1 MRTVRKILF
10 LVLAVTMASGLISCS
25 AKPTAQSSE
34 SSLSDHTT
42 HSQAT
47 TGNETTEASETEKE
61 SPFGKAVVV
70 YFSCTG
76 NTKSVAQKIAS
87 TVGCSTYEI
96 VPAKPYSDEDLNY
109 KNKKSRATKEQNDD
123 AARPEIEG
131 TITDWSSY
139 DTVFIGYPIWF
150 AKAPRIL
157 CTFVESQDFAGK
169 RVIPFCTS
177 GSSGVGNSAKELA
190 ELAKNGGNWVSGTRF
205 ASSVS
210 NKDIAEWLDALK
222 DTVAS

>member
-1 MRTVRKILF
+1 MRTVRKMLF
-10 LVLAVTMASGLISCS
+10 LVLAVTMASGLISCA
-25 AKPTAQSSE
+25 AKPASQSSE

-42 HSQAT
+42 QSRAT

-70 YFSCTG
+70 Y
-76 NTKSVAQKIAS
+76 TKSVAQKIAS
-87 TVGCSTYEI
+87 TAGCSTYEI
-96 VPAKPYSDEDLNY
+96 VPAKPYSDDDLNY
-109 KNKKSRATKEQNDD
+109 KNKKSRATKEQSDD

-157 CTFVESQDFAGK
+157 CTFVESQDFTGK

-177 GSSGVGNSAKELA
+177 GSSGIGNSAKELA
-190 ELAKNGGNWVSGTRF
+190 ELANNGGNWVSGTRF

-210 NKDIAEWLDALK
+210 NKDIAEWLEALGG
-222 DTVAS
+222 